1 VIAADELSKALK
13 IAKDT
18 AFFKHTHFE
27 GANAHV
33 DDKYGIDVD
42 DIYTIEEILAHPF
55 KNNYSIQLTPVTE
68 AEEDPLNLGYFKL
81 ENL

>member
-1 VIAADELSKALK
+1 
-13 IAKDT
+13 
-18 AFFKHTHFE
+18 
-27 GANAHV
+27 V

-42 DIYTIEEILAHPF
+42 DIYTIEEILAPPF

-68 AEEDPLNLGYFKL
+68 AEEDPLHLGYFKL